1 MSKLELIRAMY
12 EYNEWANDVILDAC
26 AEVSEDALRDKH
38 SISHD
43 SIATLLVHI
52 LGAQT
57 FWLGRWKG
65 EQFTGFPQLA
75 EGPVIPA
82 MREAFGSYHSDFRDY
97 IAGVTDARI
106 DEKIPLP
113 EWTERAKGKSLMLWQ
128 VMMQISEHG
137 IHHRAEIQSALTA
150 LGHPVQ
156 DLDYIL
162 YAADRATS

>member
-1 MSKLELIRAMY
+1 MSKVELLRAMF

-26 AEVSEDALRDKH
+26 GPLGEDALRGKQT
-38 SISHD
+38 ISHD

-52 LGAQT
+52 LGAQV
-57 FWLGRWKG
+57 FWLDRWKG
-65 EQFTGFPQLA
+65 DPFTGFAQLG
-75 EGPVIPA
+75 EGPVLEA
-82 MREAFGSYHSDFRDY
+82 MRESFGRYHSDLRDY
-97 IAGVTDARI
+97 TGGLTDARL
-106 DEKIPLP
+106 DETIPLP
-113 EWTERAKGKSLMLWQ
+113 EWAERTRGRSLTLWQ

-162 YAADRATS
+162 YAADRA